1 MPCVTVPLN
10 LLETGGTSVRRVRL
24 PVKACRRPSNYL
36 APSFLLLRFKDFAS
50 NHEHGRVKSFASQ
63 RAIGE
68 RHSLHLRGTIVSRV
82 DCLKAKIPLRQPFLL
97 VSGSCIGL
105 TTFVKTCYKGEVPMP
120 IEVVAYPSRIASPV
134 SEKNSRS
141 RVHNSPTAD
150 R

>member
-63 RAIGE
+63 RAIGK
-68 RHSLHLRGTIVSRV
+68 RHSLHLRILSSRKSTASRRKS
-82 DCLKAKIPLRQPFLL
+82 L
-97 VSGSCIGL
+97 SGNLFCCFQAAVL
-105 TTFVKTCYKGEVPMP
+105 
-120 IEVVAYPSRIASPV
+120 
-134 SEKNSRS
+134 
-141 RVHNSPTAD
+141 D
-150 R
+150 